1 MKLTQAKIRAAK
13 PHPSPSSAR
22 RRAKYGDG
30 RGLWLLVD
38 PEGNKTWAF
47 FYTINK
53 VSRQIGLGRLSLRDG
68 DEGLTLDQA
77 RDKAQDYRKLVK
89 AGIDPAPVH
98 RERRVAP
105 PADAPVI
112 EQHGPTFKELAE
124 TVVAQQTA
132 TMTNKKAA
140 AQWTSTLETY
150 AFPTLGTKPIE
161 TVTAS
166 DVRTVLE
173 AIWFKVPETASRL
186 RQRILKVLD
195 YAAEHGH
202 LGEDALLK
210 IRRSALALK
219 KVTSEDDEGHAAMA
233 ADDVPGFMEKLAD
246 RPGLPARALQF
257 LSLTATRS
265 GQVRGATWD
274 EIDLDKGL
282 WVTPRARM
290 KKRHSDHRVPLSAPA
305 LELLKA
311 LPRESTSNLVF
322 PSPTKPGNPVSD
334 GTLGKI
340 MRDMG
345 VTDAVP
351 HGFRTS
357 FSTWAAE
364 RTGFDSQLVEAALH
378 HADENKVRKAY
389 QRTDFLDK
397 RGPLM
402 DAWGA
407 FVTGAGAED
416 NVVPIKAAQ
425 S

>member
-47 FYTINK
+47 LYTINK
-53 VSRQIGLGRLSLRDG
+53 SSRQIGLGRLSIRDG
-68 DEGLTLDQA
+68 DDGLTLDQA
-77 RDKAQDYRKLVK
+77 RDKAQDFRKLVK
-89 AGIDPAPVH
+89 AGIDPAPVQ
-98 RERRVAP
+98 RESRAAP
-105 PADAPVI
+105 PPHVPVI
-112 EQHGPTFKELAE
+112 EPTGPTFKELAV
-124 TVVAQQTA
+124 TVVKQQTA

-140 AQWTSTLETY
+140 AQWTSTLESY
-150 AFPTLGTKPIE
+150 AFPTLGTKSIE

-166 DVRTVLE
+166 DVRKVLE
-173 AIWFKVPETASRL
+173 AIWHDIPETASRL

-219 KVTSEDDEGHAAMA
+219 KVTSDDDEGHAAMP
-233 ADDVPGFMEKLAD
+233 ADAVPGFMARLAD
-246 RPGLPARALQF
+246 RPGFAARALQF
-257 LSLTATRS
+257 LMLTATRS

-290 KKRHSDHRVPLSAPA
+290 KKRHSDHRVPLSATAVA
-305 LELLKA
+305 LLRA
-311 LPRESTSNLVF
+311 LPRDAESNLVF

-402 DAWGA
+402 EAWGA
-407 FVTGAGAED
+407 FVTETGSGG
-416 NVVPIKAAQ
+416 NVVPLRAAQ

>member
-53 VSRQIGLGRLSLRDG
+53 VSRQIGLGRLSIRDG
-68 DEGLTLDQA
+68 DEGLSLDQA
-77 RDKAQDYRKLVK
+77 RDKAQDYRKLVR
-89 AGIDPAPVH
+89 AGIDPAPVQ
-98 RERRVAP
+98 RERRTAP

-112 EQHGPTFKELAE
+112 EQHGPTFKELAV

-140 AQWTSTLETY
+140 AQWTSTLESY

-161 TVTAS
+161 TVSAS
-166 DVRTVLE
+166 DVRKVLE
-173 AIWFKVPETASRL
+173 AIWHDIPETASRL

-210 IRRSALALK
+210 IRRSVLALK
-219 KVTSEDDEGHAAMA
+219 KVTSDDDDGHAAMSA
-233 ADDVPGFMEKLAD
+233 VDVPGFMARLAD
-246 RPGLPARALQF
+246 RPGFAARALQF
-257 LSLTATRS
+257 LMLTATRS

-305 LELLKA
+305 VALLRA
-311 LPRESTSNLVF
+311 LPRDAKSNLVF
-322 PSPTKPGNPVSD
+322 PSPTNSGSELSGD
-334 GTLGKI
+334 TLGKV
-340 MRDMG
+340 MKDMD
-345 VTDAVP
+345 VTDATP

-402 DAWGA
+402 EAWGA
-407 FVTGAGAED
+407 FLGGEETHRAYLD
-416 NVVPIKAAQ
+416 KRAAA
-425 S
+425 